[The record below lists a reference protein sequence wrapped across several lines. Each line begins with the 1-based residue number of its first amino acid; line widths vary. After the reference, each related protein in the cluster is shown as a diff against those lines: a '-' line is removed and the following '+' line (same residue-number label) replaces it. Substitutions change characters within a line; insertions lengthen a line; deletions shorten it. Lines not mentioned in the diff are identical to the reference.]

1 MSTYAQTYWQQRFA
15 NDQLLLEQ
23 QRLEALQQIREA
35 TSALRQR
42 WPGIKALWLLGSLL
56 GAGFHSN
63 SDIDLLVEGLAA
75 EDVLHALAL
84 AEAFISRPVDLKRA
98 EDLGQELCQRLLR
111 TSEAL

>member
-1 MSTYAQTYWQQRFA
+1 MSTYAQTYW
-15 NDQLLLEQ
+15 Q

-75 EDVLHALAL
+75 ENVLACFGVGRSFYKQAGGFKTRRRFRPGALPA
-84 AEAFISRPVDLKRA
+84 PVA
-98 EDLGQELCQRLLR
+98 NQ
-111 TSEAL
+111 

>member
-1 MSTYAQTYWQQRFA
+1 MITYAQTYWQQRFA

-23 QRLEALQQIREA
+23 QRLEAL
-35 TSALRQR
+35 RQR
-42 WPGIKALWLLGSLL
+42 WPGIKALWLFGSLL

-75 EDVLHALAL
+75 ENVLHALAL
-84 AEAFISRPVDLKRA
+84 AEAFISRPVDLKRV
-98 EDLGQELCQRLLR
+98 EDLGLELCQRLLR